1 MANNM
6 ALMLLGIKDYDIESI
21 EDKYDKKK
29 HYKVISLKYSG
40 EIPDICPVCGN
51 LLYKHGTRRLQIN
64 DTPLQGCP
72 VVLDIEI
79 PRKRCRNEGEK
90 HVWKPTL
97 YNVDENHMMT
107 RRALMSLTEHSM
119 RTTFEDASLDF
130 VLSANTVKNVFVDFL
145 NDNKLNLRFKTPEF
159 IGIDE
164 IKVKKL
170 GELTVITDIEH
181 RTLYDI
187 LQGRNQKSL
196 TEYFMELRDRE
207 KVKWVCSDMYRP
219 FERSIGDAMPNARWA
234 IDHFHV
240 VMKANEAVDAVRREI
255 QKDMTKKDRIKTK
268 RGLAYTLKTRL
279 DDLEPEEAAKIKAAR
294 NHPDTEPLAIAFDL
308 KEDFFN
314 IYDKNPSSKD
324 NAQKAFKEWENSIP
338 KDKLYDKFR
347 ELANTVHNFYEQI
360 FAYWDCPIAISNGY
374 TECMNRLIREN
385 NLRGRGYSFEVLRAR
400 TLYRNANLRAILEN
414 GLVEVGPIIPEDQ
427 PVFRFDSAKE
437 YEDDDD
443 EDDYEP
449 FPEPDDDFNQD
460 DDF

>member
-1 MANNM
+1 MAEEQD
-6 ALMLLGIKDYDIESI
+6 LKKYCSSYIFISQQ
-21 EDKYDKKK
+21 DKYEKDK
-29 HYKVISLKYSG
+29 HYKIIFLKYNG
-40 EIPDICPVCGN
+40 HIPDVCPVCGN
-51 LLYKHGTRRLQIN
+51 QLYGHGSRHLQVN

-90 HVWKPTL
+90 HVWKPDL
-97 YNVDENHMMT
+97 YNVDEKHKMT
-107 RRALMSLTEHSM
+107 RRALLSLTEHSM
-119 RTTFEDASLDF
+119 RTTFGDASLDF

-145 NDNKLNLRFKTPEF
+145 EDNKKSLRFKTPEF

-196 TEYFMELRDRE
+196 TEYFRGLRDRE
-207 KVKWVCSDMYRP
+207 KVQWVCSDMSRLL
-219 FERSIGDAMPNARWA
+219 EKSIGDAMPNARWA

-240 VMKANEAVDAVRREI
+240 VMKADEAVDAVRREI
-255 QKDMTKKDRIKTK
+255 QKGMTQEDRIKTK
-268 RGLAYTLKTRL
+268 KGLAYTLKTRL
-279 DDLEPEEAAKIKAAR
+279 DDIDPEDAAKIKAAR
-294 NHPDTEPLAIAFDL
+294 TNPELAPLAIAFDL

-314 IYDKNPSSKD
+314 IYDANPSSKD
-324 NAQKAFKEWENSIP
+324 NAKKAFADWEKSIP
-338 KDKLYDKFR
+338 EDKLYNKFR
-347 ELANTVHNFYEQI
+347 ELANTVHNFEEQI

-400 TLYRNANLRAILEN
+400 TLYRHTNLRAMLEN

-427 PVFRFDSAKE
+427 PVFHFDSTR
-437 YEDDDD
+437 EDDDD
-443 EDDYEP
+443 DFEDE
-449 FPEPDDDFNQD
+449 
-460 DDF
+460 

>member
-1 MANNM
+1 MADNM

-21 EDKYDKKK
+21 KDEYDKNK
-29 HYKVISLKYSG
+29 HYKIISLKYSG
-40 EIPDICPVCGN
+40 HIPDVCPVCGN
-51 LLYKHGTRRLQIN
+51 LLYGHGTRTLRVN

-79 PRKRCRNEGEK
+79 PRKRCRNDGEK
-90 HVWKPTL
+90 HVWKPDL
-97 YNVDENHMMT
+97 YNVDEKHKMT
-107 RRALMSLTEHSM
+107 RRALLCLTEHSM
-119 RTTFEDASLDF
+119 RGTFEDASLDF

-145 NDNKLNLRFKTPEF
+145 EDNKKCLRFKTPEF

-164 IKVKKL
+164 IKIKKL

-187 LQGRNQKSL
+187 LLGRNQKSL
-196 TEYFMELRDRE
+196 TDYFMELRDRD

-219 FERSIGDAMPNARWA
+219 FEKSIGYALPNARWA

-240 VMKANEAVDAVRREI
+240 VMKANEAVDAVRREL
-255 QKDMTKKDRIKTK
+255 QKGMAKGDRIKTK
-268 RGLAYTLKTRL
+268 KGLAYTLKTRL
-279 DDLEPEEAAKIKAAR
+279 KDIDPEDAMKIKAAR
-294 NHPDTEPLAIAFDL
+294 NDPKLAPLAIAFDL

-314 IYDKNPSSKD
+314 IYDENPTSKD
-324 NAQKAFKEWENSIP
+324 NAKKAFIKWEKTIP

-347 ELANTVHNFYEQI
+347 ELANTVRNFEEQI

-400 TLYRNANLRAILEN
+400 TLYRNANLSAIIEN
-414 GLVEVGPIIPEDQ
+414 GLIEVGPVIPEDK
-427 PVFRFDSAKE
+427 PVFHFDSTKE
-437 YEDDDD
+437 AEDEDDDGYN
-443 EDDYEP
+443 EDYEP
-449 FPEPDDDFNQD
+449 FPNPNEE
-460 DDF
+460 